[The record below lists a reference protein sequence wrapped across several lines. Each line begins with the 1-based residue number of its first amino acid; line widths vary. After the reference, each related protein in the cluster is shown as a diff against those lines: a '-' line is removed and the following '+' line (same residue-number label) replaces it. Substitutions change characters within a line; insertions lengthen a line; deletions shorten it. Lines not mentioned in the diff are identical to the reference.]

1 MIIFKYIVLMILFYT
16 PDVLLQ
22 RSQCG
27 KQSQEKNCNFVV
39 ESEYIVVI
47 LDFIQ
52 LKQTLE

>member
-1 MIIFKYIVLMILFYT
+1 MILFYT

-27 KQSQEKNCNFVV
+27 EQGQEKNCNFVV